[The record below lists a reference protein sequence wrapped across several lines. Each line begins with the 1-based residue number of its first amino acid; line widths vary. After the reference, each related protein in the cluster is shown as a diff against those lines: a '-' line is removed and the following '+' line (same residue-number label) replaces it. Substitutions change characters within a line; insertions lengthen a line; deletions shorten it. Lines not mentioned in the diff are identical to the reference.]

1 MKQKWLS
8 GSGLIKIYR
17 CCVFFVFCFVSVSG
31 TLKRQICEQKLGR
44 PRNIIILHLLQFVKI
59 LIMVSSSI
67 LLMYG
72 LLSLCSISESLPGTF
87 PKCNPH
93 CFPLV
98 FTGSSPFLAPLGD
111 PLVSLSLHCP
121 GQVIS
126 LLIILIN
133 SIQPSAILLFLVVVH

>member
-8 GSGLIKIYR
+8 GSGLIKIYPVLM
-17 CCVFFVFCFVSVSG
+17 CCFFFVSVSG
-31 TLKRQICEQKLGR
+31 TLKRQLCEQKLGR
-44 PRNIIILHLLQFVKI
+44 PRNIILLHLLQFVKI

-67 LLMYG
+67 LLNG
-72 LLSLCSISESLPGTF
+72 LMSLCSISESLPGTF

-111 PLVSLSLHCP
+111 PLMSLSLHCP

-126 LLIILIN
+126 LLIILNN